1 MNILINEN
9 EKLTSSVILKDNTVF
24 KKLVIA
30 LETNDGYQKIVD
42 FLAGILEYVLN
53 KLTRTHR

>member
-42 FLAGILEYVLN
+42 FLAGILEYV
-53 KLTRTHR
+53 